1 MSILLNTIAD
11 LYRHS
16 PHLQVVPLAV
26 IALGS
31 NLSGPS
37 GSPHDNL
44 EAALPAL
51 QLLSCSPLLVSDT
64 VVTEPVDCPPGS
76 PPFAN
81 AVAVLC
87 PENGASPMELLL
99 ALQGIETSFGRS
111 RKGIRNEARIIDLD
125 LISFGEQR
133 VESERLILPHP
144 RATQRLFVLQPLLQ
158 IWPDFIFPGDS
169 LSVKEHIR
177 ILQSGA

>member
-1 MSILLNTIAD
+1 
-11 LYRHS
+11 
-16 PHLQVVPLAV
+16 V
-26 IALGS
+26 
-31 NLSGPS
+31 
-37 GSPHDNL
+37 
-44 EAALPAL
+44 
-51 QLLSCSPLLVSDT
+51 
-64 VVTEPVDCPPGS
+64 
-76 PPFAN
+76 
-81 AVAVLC
+81 
-87 PENGASPMELLL
+87 ELLL
-99 ALQGIETSFGRS
+99 ALQGVETFFGRS

-133 VESERLILPHP
+133 MESEQLILPHP